1 MMKHL
6 YDLIPLLASKE
17 KLKMVVVM
25 AHDDHV
31 IEALAKVIQLGYVD
45 VHLIGD
51 RDRLNGLCLK
61 HHLINQVTIEHE
73 ESPEKS
79 VELALT
85 RVRNKEAHVIMK
97 GLVDSRVL
105 MKGIVNSETGI
116 KQTRLLSHI
125 AIAEIPALDRLIIA
139 CDMAMNIQPSVEQ
152 KIQMIEN
159 IHAFA
164 QLLQWDPLLIGLLSS
179 AEKVNPKVVSSLE
192 AQEIKEYFLHHPLPN
207 TLVDGPF
214 ALDNLASL
222 ESCLTKGIISPVGGH
237 ANVWIFPNLDAGNIF
252 YKSITFLAQAELA
265 GVIFGAQVPIVL
277 TSRSDSATTKMFSI
291 MLALVLAHAQLN
303 THH

>member
-1 MMKHL
+1 MIKHL
-6 YDLIPLLASKE
+6 YDLIPLLAPKD

-31 IEALAKVIQLGYVD
+31 IEAIAKVIQLNYVD

-61 HHLINQVTIEHE
+61 HHIINQVTIEHE
-73 ESPEKS
+73 EDPENA

-85 RVRNKEAHVIMK
+85 RVRNKEAHVMMK
-97 GLVDSRVL
+97 GIIDSKVM

-116 KQTRLLSHI
+116 KQSRLLSHI
-125 AIAEIPALDRLIIA
+125 AIAEIPTLDRLIIA
-139 CDMAMNIQPSVEQ
+139 SDMAMNIQPSVEQ
-152 KIQMIEN
+152 KIQIIEN

-164 QLLQWDPLLIGLLSS
+164 RLLKWDPLLIGLLSS
-179 AEKVNPKVVSSLE
+179 AEKVNPKVASSLE
-192 AQEIKEYFLHHPLPN
+192 AQEIKEFFSNYPLPN
-207 TLVDGPF
+207 TIVDGPF
-214 ALDNLASL
+214 ALDNLASV
-222 ESCLTKGIISPVGGH
+222 ESCFTKGITSPVGGH
-237 ANVWIFPNLDAGNIF
+237 SNVWIFPNLDAGNIF

-303 THH
+303 TNH